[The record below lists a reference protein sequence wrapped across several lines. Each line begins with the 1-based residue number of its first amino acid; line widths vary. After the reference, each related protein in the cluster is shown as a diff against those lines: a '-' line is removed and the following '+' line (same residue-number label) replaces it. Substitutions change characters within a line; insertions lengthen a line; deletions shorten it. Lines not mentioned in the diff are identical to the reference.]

1 MHNEMFEKKNAQT
14 LLRLF
19 AALSDEEKEKFLA
32 GVNGADGEA
41 PEEAQDAAEDAGST
55 SEGKDTASEEN
66 EAETHENG
74 AQSEEETAPAAEEP
88 DAEEETAEKAPAP
101 AAEEEADA
109 AEDAAPAEEL
119 KKAQE
124 ADEALLAR
132 ITALEELV
140 AKLTETMGDGKETD
154 EGKTFGTSPSA
165 PDGNDDALAEDDR
178 IMRRYYAKQGY
189 RH

>member
-32 GVNGADGEA
+32 GVNGADEET

-55 SEGKDTASEEN
+55 SEGKDTASEEK

-88 DAEEETAEKAPAP
+88 DAED
-101 AAEEEADA
+101 EADA
-109 AEDAAPAEEL
+109 AEDAAPAEEV

-124 ADEALLAR
+124 VDEALLAR

>member
-1 MHNEMFEKKNAQT
+1 MFEKKNAQT

-32 GVNGADGEA
+32 GVNGADEET

-55 SEGKDTASEEN
+55 SEGKDTASEEK

-88 DAEEETAEKAPAP
+88 DAED
-101 AAEEEADA
+101 EADA
-109 AEDAAPAEEL
+109 AEDAAPAEEV

-124 ADEALLAR
+124 VDEALLAR

>member
-1 MHNEMFEKKNAQT
+1 MFEKKNAQT

-19 AALSDEEKEKFLA
+19 SALSDEEKEKFLA
-32 GVNGADGEA
+32 GVNGADEET

-55 SEGKDTASEEN
+55 SEGEDTTPEENAAESHEN
-66 EAETHENG
+66 EAR
-74 AQSEEETAPAAEEP
+74 SEKETAPATEEP
-88 DAEEETAEKAPAP
+88 AAEEEP
-101 AAEEEADA
+101 AEEEADA
-109 AEDAAPAEEL
+109 AEDAAPAEEV

-124 ADEALLAR
+124 VDEALLAR

>member
-1 MHNEMFEKKNAQT
+1 MFEKKNAQT

-32 GVNGADGEA
+32 GVNGADGET

-55 SEGKDTASEEN
+55 SEGKDTASEEK
-66 EAETHENG
+66 EAETHENEVR
-74 AQSEEETAPAAEEP
+74 SEEETAPATEEP
-88 DAEEETAEKAPAP
+88 AAEEEP
-101 AAEEEADA
+101 AEEEADA
-109 AEDAAPAEEL
+109 AEDAAPAEEV

-124 ADEALLAR
+124 VDEALLAR

>member
-1 MHNEMFEKKNAQT
+1 M
-14 LLRLF
+14 
-19 AALSDEEKEKFLA
+19 
-32 GVNGADGEA
+32 
-41 PEEAQDAAEDAGST
+41 
-55 SEGKDTASEEN
+55 
-66 EAETHENG
+66 
-74 AQSEEETAPAAEEP
+74 
-88 DAEEETAEKAPAP
+88 
-101 AAEEEADA
+101 
-109 AEDAAPAEEL
+109 

-124 ADEALLAR
+124 VDEALLAR

>member
-32 GVNGADGEA
+32 GVNGADGET

-55 SEGKDTASEEN
+55 SEGKDTASEEK
-66 EAETHENG
+66 EAETHENEVR
-74 AQSEEETAPAAEEP
+74 SEEETAPATEEP
-88 DAEEETAEKAPAP
+88 AAEEEP
-101 AAEEEADA
+101 AEEEADA
-109 AEDAAPAEEL
+109 AEDAAPAEEV

-124 ADEALLAR
+124 VDEALLAR

>member
-32 GVNGADGEA
+32 GVNGTDKET
-41 PEEAQDAAEDAGST
+41 PEEAHDAAEDAEST
-55 SEGKDTASEEN
+55 SEGKDTAYEESEAQTSES
-66 EAETHENG
+66 G
-74 AQSEEETAPAAEEP
+74 AQSEEETAPAPEEP
-88 DAEEETAEKAPAP
+88 TAEEESDEKAP

-109 AEDAAPAEEL
+109 TEDAAPAEEVM
-119 KKAQE
+119 KAQE
-124 ADEALLAR
+124 VDEALLAR

-140 AKLTETMGDGKETD
+140 AKLTEAMGDGKETD